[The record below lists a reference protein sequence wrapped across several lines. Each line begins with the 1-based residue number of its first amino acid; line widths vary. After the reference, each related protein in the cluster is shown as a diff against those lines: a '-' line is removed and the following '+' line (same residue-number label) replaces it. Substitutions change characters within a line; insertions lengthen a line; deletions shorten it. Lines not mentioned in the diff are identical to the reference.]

1 MAPKGKAPPVGK
13 APTRLQPSVPKT
25 APPKRSEPLYP
36 LLGVKRVAFKKAA
49 QALSNYLSEHYGA
62 EVTISCF
69 SRALVEIRGRADL
82 KGKIFLE
89 DEGVALHKA
98 YEAAKVEMIEEQ
110 QQFRQSY
117 ALVPVQTQALPDTAD
132 DIFSG
137 PADCG
142 H

>member
-1 MAPKGKAPPVGK
+1 MAPKGKAPPAGK
-13 APTRLQPSVPKT
+13 APTRQTSAPKT
-25 APPKRSEPLYP
+25 APPKRTEPLYP

-49 QALSNYLSEHYGA
+49 QALSNYLLETYGT
-62 EVTISCF
+62 EVTISYF
-69 SRALVEIRGRADL
+69 TRALVEIRGRQDL

-89 DEGVALHKA
+89 DTGVALHKA

-110 QQFRQSY
+110 QMFRQSY
-117 ALVPVQTQALPDTAD
+117 ALMPVQTQALPDTAD

-137 PADCG
+137 PADGG